1 MLGQSSE
8 ILEGIQRARV
18 RDTLNSVSNYIQKD
32 FSLRENTGTV
42 FLNELLW
49 GSIVHCVSGLLL
61 WRQRTGLG
69 QLANQLL

>member
-42 FLNELLW
+42 FLNELL
-49 GSIVHCVSGLLL
+49 
-61 WRQRTGLG
+61 
-69 QLANQLL
+69 